1 MITKH
6 LTFSKLLLTK
16 APMLILVYTSKGSIF
31 YLKTNQLEIL
41 YAKHMHLVT
50 NSIKVYKFLTIKDK
64 KWYLGF

>member
-1 MITKH
+1 
-6 LTFSKLLLTK
+6 
-16 APMLILVYTSKGSIF
+16 MLILVYTSKGSIF